1 MSLLDYLLLAEAGGV
16 AIKSTEV
23 INSQRKGFDF
33 VQDFIRLGLRKLL
46 LVAAVASVGQ
56 VVEVVLVQVSNCCCC
71 CCSTCGCSETRAENG
86 EMREEEIQLRNDL
99 RTKFDNYQ
107 C

>member
-1 MSLLDYLLLAEAGGV
+1 MCPPDYLLLADAGGV
-16 AIKSTEV
+16 AIRSTED
-23 INSQRKGFDF
+23 ISSQRKGFDF

-56 VVEVVLVQVSNCCCC
+56 VVEVVVVQLSSCC

-86 EMREEEIQLRNDL
+86 EM
-99 RTKFDNYQ
+99 
-107 C
+107 